1 MKNLWRQKPAGKLRA
16 LFALGCSLSVGASAV
31 AAHIAVAQSAQELPQ
46 APTPNPAVLRA
57 PLSAPGNMLVEA
69 ATAGPLPL
77 SLDDAISRGVRLN
90 LQQLLAQQN
99 ERIVHGEL
107 LTVANNLLP
116 TLTAQLQSGDQ
127 EINLAALGFKPSTVA
142 AIAPALGLGN
152 FTFDP
157 ITKVATTSAQVNLS
171 QQLFNLPAYEF
182 YRAAQKAATVA
193 ALTTRNGRNDLA
205 LRVGTAYLQAI
216 ADNAQIANAEA
227 LENADQVVLH
237 QATLSHDAGVGTHLD
252 VLRAQVQLQTQQ
264 QVRIRAE
271 NTFAKDK
278 IALNRLIGLPAD
290 QQITLTDTVPFAE
303 FAAMAQPE
311 ALQLA
316 LTQRDDYLALQAQL
330 DVNQHSAKAI
340 RYQRLP
346 SLAFGGYY
354 GVLGVTNGLYHGN
367 FTAQGKLEFP
377 IFQEGSLRGEREVA
391 NAQISR
397 VRSQIANLRD
407 NIDQQIRDSQLDVQS
422 SAELVKVAR
431 SNVDLSSQ
439 ELRDATDRFTSGVTD
454 NLPVVQAQATL
465 AAAQTRQ
472 IQSEFQYNQSKLAL
486 ARSIGVI
493 ETQYKTYL
501 GR

>member
-1 MKNLWRQKPAGKLRA
+1 MP
-16 LFALGCSLSVGASAV
+16 
-31 AAHIAVAQSAQELPQ
+31 
-46 APTPNPAVLRA
+46 
-57 PLSAPGNMLVEA
+57 VET
-69 ATAGPLPL
+69 ATSGPLPL

-116 TLTAQLQSGDQ
+116 TLSAQLQTGAQ
-127 EINLAALGFKPSTVA
+127 EINLAAMGFKPSTFA
-142 AIAPALGLGN
+142 AIGPALGLSN
-152 FTFDP
+152 LAVQS
-157 ITKVATTSAQVNLS
+157 IVKVETTSAQVNLS

-182 YRAAQKAATVA
+182 YRAAQKAAVVA
-193 ALTTRNGRNDLA
+193 ELNTKLGEGNVTFQ
-205 LRVGTAYLQAI
+205 VGTAYLQAI
-216 ADNAQIANAEA
+216 ADAAQILNAEA
-227 LENADQVVLH
+227 LEKADQVVLH

-264 QVRIRAE
+264 QVVIRAE
-271 NTFAKDK
+271 DTFAKDK

-290 QQITLTDTVPFAE
+290 QEISLTDTVPFSE
-303 FAAMAQPE
+303 LTAMSEPA

-316 LTQRDDYLALQAQL
+316 FTRRKDYLELLAQL
-330 DVNQHSAKAI
+330 DADQHSAKAI

-346 SLAFGGYY
+346 SLAFGGFY
-354 GVLGVTNGLYHGN
+354 GVLGQTHGLYHGD
-367 FTAQGKLEFP
+367 FVAQGKLEFP

-391 NAQISR
+391 EAQISR
-397 VRSQIANLRD
+397 IRSQIANLRD
-407 NIDQQIRDSQLDVQS
+407 TMDQQIRASLLDVQS

-431 SNVDLSSQ
+431 SNVDLASQ
-439 ELRDATDRFTSGVTD
+439 ELHDATDRFTSGVTD
-454 NLPVVQAQATL
+454 NLPGIEAQATL
-465 AAAQTRQ
+465 ASAQTRQ

-486 ARSIGVI
+486 ARNIGVV

>member
-1 MKNLWRQKPAGKLRA
+1 MP
-16 LFALGCSLSVGASAV
+16 
-31 AAHIAVAQSAQELPQ
+31 
-46 APTPNPAVLRA
+46 
-57 PLSAPGNMLVEA
+57 VEA

-90 LQQLLAQQN
+90 LQQLLAHQN

-116 TLTAQLQSGDQ
+116 TLSAQLQTGTQ
-127 EINLAALGFKPSTVA
+127 EINLAAMGFKPSTFA
-142 AIAPALGLGN
+142 AIGPALGLSN
-152 FTFDP
+152 LAVKS
-157 ITKVATTSAQVNLS
+157 IVKVDTTSAQVNFS

-182 YRAAQKAATVA
+182 YRAAQKAAVVA
-193 ALTTRNGRNDLA
+193 ELNTKLGEGNVTFQ
-205 LRVGTAYLQAI
+205 VGTAYLQAI
-216 ADNAQIANAEA
+216 ADAAQIANAQA
-227 LENADQVVLH
+227 LEKADQLVLH

-264 QVRIRAE
+264 QVVTRAE

-290 QQITLTDTVPFAE
+290 QEITLTDTVPFSELNALS
-303 FAAMAQPE
+303 QPE

-316 LTQRDDYLALQAQL
+316 FTRRKDYLELLAQL
-330 DVNQHSAKAI
+330 DVDQHSAKAI

-346 SLAFGGYY
+346 SLAFGGFY
-354 GVLGVTNGLYHGN
+354 GVLGETHGLYHGD
-367 FTAQGKLEFP
+367 FVAQGKLEFP

-391 NAQISR
+391 DAQISR
-397 VRSQIANLRD
+397 LRSQIANLRD
-407 NIDQQIRDSQLDVQS
+407 TMDQQIRASQLDVQS

-431 SNVDLSSQ
+431 SNVDLASQ

-454 NLPVVQAQATL
+454 NLPVIEAQATL
-465 AAAQTRQ
+465 ASAQTRQ
-472 IQSEFQYNQSKLAL
+472 IQSEFKYNQSKLAL
-486 ARSIGVI
+486 ARNIGVV

>member
-1 MKNLWRQKPAGKLRA
+1 
-16 LFALGCSLSVGASAV
+16 
-31 AAHIAVAQSAQELPQ
+31 
-46 APTPNPAVLRA
+46 
-57 PLSAPGNMLVEA
+57 ML
-69 ATAGPLPL
+69 
-77 SLDDAISRGVRLN
+77 N
-90 LQQLLAQQN
+90 
-99 ERIVHGEL
+99 
-107 LTVANNLLP
+107 
-116 TLTAQLQSGDQ
+116 AQLQTGDQ

-142 AIAPALGLGN
+142 ALAPALGLEN
-152 FTFDP
+152 FVFNP

-193 ALTTRNGRNDLA
+193 ALTTRNGNNDIA

-216 ADNAQIANAEA
+216 ADNAQIINAQA
-227 LENADQVVLH
+227 LEKADQVVLR

-264 QVRIRAE
+264 QVVIRDEDA
-271 NTFAKDK
+271 FAKDK
-278 IALNRLIGLPAD
+278 IAINRLIGLPAD

-303 FAAMAQPE
+303 FSALAEPE

-316 LTQRDDYLALQAQL
+316 ITQRDDYLALQAQL
-330 DVNQHSAKAI
+330 DADQRSAKAV

-346 SLAFGGYY
+346 TLSMGGYY
-354 GVLGVTNGLYHGN
+354 GVLGVTDGSYHGN
-367 FTAQGKLEFP
+367 FVAQGKLEFP
-377 IFQEGSLRGEREVA
+377 IFEEGTLRGEREVA

-397 VRSQIANLRD
+397 VRSQIANLHD
-407 NIDQQIRDSQLDVQS
+407 AIDQQIRDNLLDVQS

-431 SNVDLSSQ
+431 SNVELASQ
-439 ELRDATDRFTSGVTD
+439 ELHDATDRFTSGVTD

-465 AAAQTRQ
+465 ADAQTRQ
-472 IQSEFQYNQSKLAL
+472 VQSEFQYNQSKLAL